1 MFNFELSNYPMYFK
15 IIVVSLFSLLA
26 ATLVGCKNEQRPSDV
41 LSKQDLATLMVEVYL
56 SEARLNTLPL
66 VRDSSLKLFLPR
78 ESAILAKRNISDSVL
93 QKTYSYYLAHP
104 DDFNEVYDIVIDSL
118 TVIEKRKT
126 DETLIKK

>member
-1 MFNFELSNYPMYFK
+1 MYFK

-26 ATLVGCKNEQRPSDV
+26 ATLVGCKKEQRPSDV

-93 QKTYSYYLAHP
+93 QKTYSYYLAHT

-118 TVIEKRKT
+118 TVMEKRKT